1 MSFASRF
8 LRRNPLKR
16 SRSVAARNTGS
27 AIQAYSPKRKTAI
40 NNNLDNDL
48 TDKWLSRLRV
58 SSHTYNASENYMQ
71 LNSLIDL
78 FNRDTKNKG
87 LKVKL

>member
-8 LRRNPLKR
+8 LRRNPFKR
-16 SRSVAARNTGS
+16 SRSVAARSTGS
-27 AIQAYSPKRKTAI
+27 AIQAYSPKRKTPI
-40 NNNLDNDL
+40 NNFLDNDL

-58 SSHTYNASENYMQ
+58 SSNTYNASENYSQ

-87 LKVKL
+87 LTVKL